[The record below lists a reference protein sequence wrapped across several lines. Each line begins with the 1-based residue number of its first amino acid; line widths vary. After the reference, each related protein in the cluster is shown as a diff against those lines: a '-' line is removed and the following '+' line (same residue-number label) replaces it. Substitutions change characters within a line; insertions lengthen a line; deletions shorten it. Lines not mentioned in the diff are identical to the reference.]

1 MQLDFEVWIDL
12 DGMCT
17 LIFSI
22 CLDKPEPKCLLP
34 IGEGSLIM
42 DEVKVRVCVFV
53 CVRAH
58 VRTCMYVCVHVFV
71 TWLYFVY
78 RSG

>member
-1 MQLDFEVWIDL
+1 
-12 DGMCT
+12 
-17 LIFSI
+17 
-22 CLDKPEPKCLLP
+22 
-34 IGEGSLIM
+34 M

-71 TWLYFVY
+71 TWLYLVY